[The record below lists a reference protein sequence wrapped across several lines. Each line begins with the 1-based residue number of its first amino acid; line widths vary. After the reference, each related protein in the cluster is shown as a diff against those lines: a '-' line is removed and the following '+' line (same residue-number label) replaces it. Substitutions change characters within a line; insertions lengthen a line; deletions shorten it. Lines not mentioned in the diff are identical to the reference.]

1 MAYIT
6 ISRENFYHNLDQ
18 LVEKVGSIDKV
29 AIVLKDNAYGHGLM
43 LMAKLAHEYGIKH
56 TVVKNMHEALQI
68 KELFQSVLILGDQA
82 IEDKKLYF
90 AINSISALEK
100 IENKAQ
106 IELKLDT
113 GMHRNGIALEE
124 IDRAIDIIESK
135 NLNLK
140 GVMTHYKSADELSSE
155 LFWQQKNFQDAINHL
170 RKRGVDNFRVHA
182 CNSAATLRQ
191 NYYCN
196 ENLVRIGISAYG
208 YNELADVFDKV
219 KLKPI
224 LSLYASKVSSLAL
237 SKGSRV
243 GYGGEGVLVQD
254 EVVSTYDIG
263 YGDGWL
269 RATKNMFIDNKTK
282 TIGRVSMDF
291 ISLNSDKDE
300 VCIMSDA
307 QKVANYCNTISYEI
321 LVRLSESIERVISKE

>member
-6 ISRENFYHNLDQ
+6 ISRDNFYHNLDQ
-18 LVEKVGSIDKV
+18 LVEKVGSVDRV

-43 LMAKLAHEYGIKH
+43 LMAQLASEYGIKH
-56 TVVKNMHEALQI
+56 AVVKNRQEALGI
-68 KELFQSVLILGDQA
+68 EEYFQTVLILS
-82 IEDKKLYF
+82 DKTVENHKFYY
-90 AINSISALEK
+90 AINSLKALEQV
-100 IENKAQ
+100 NNQAQ
-106 IELKLDT
+106 IELKIDT
-113 GMHRNGIALEE
+113 GMHRNGIAIEE
-124 IDRAIDIIESK
+124 IDQAIKIIRSK

-140 GVMTHYKSADELSSE
+140 GVMTHYKSADELSTE
-155 LFWQQKNFQDAINHL
+155 FFWQQKNFQSALKKIRQNGFD
-170 RKRGVDNFRVHA
+170 RFRVHA

-191 NYYCN
+191 KNYCN
-196 ENLVRIGISAYG
+196 EDLVRIGISAYG
-208 YNELADVFDKV
+208 YNELADVFDRV
-219 KLKPI
+219 ALKPL

-243 GYGGEGVLVQD
+243 GYGGEGVLAKD

-269 RATKNMFIDNKTK
+269 RATKNMLIDSKIK
-282 TIGRVSMDF
+282 IIGRVSMDF

-307 QKVANYCNTISYEI
+307 QKVANYCSTISYEI
-321 LVRLSESIERVISKE
+321 LVRLNENIKRVLAKE